1 MCWPMSRRY
10 PCSTKNEVST
20 SATSPASAWPPAQS
34 STAAPMIAV
43 RKMTSI
49 ICWLMPLNVPR
60 HQTRRVRLRHLAT
73 TLPSRSSS
81 RPSPPKPLTTALH
94 EIASASDPPIRV
106 SHELARLAAGA
117 TQVTDNSA
125 VTAM

>member
-1 MCWPMSRRY
+1 
-10 PCSTKNEVST
+10 
-20 SATSPASAWPPAQS
+20 
-34 STAAPMIAV
+34 MIAV

-60 HQTRRVRLRHLAT
+60 HQVRRVRLRHLAT

-106 SHELARLAAGA
+106 SQELARLAAGA
-117 TQVTDNSA
+117 TQATDSSDRDADVDQRADADDRRPSA
-125 VTAM
+125 ATWRRAGSSSRPA